1 MLYYL
6 PIEPYIERYTYYM
19 SCVDGW
25 AETNF
30 KKYNVKFVRVDG
42 DKLGD
47 TIKDGVVLD
56 ACGRSYYAMSQIMKI
71 VRLINAEKITD
82 DDVIYVEDFWHPGI
96 ESLFYIRQLKNMK
109 FKIGTFIH
117 AQSVDNTDFAW
128 AMKDWM
134 RPIEQGYGKQYDY
147 IFTCSHLLQ
156 QLCIVGGIAREDNIF
171 HVGLPY
177 NSTRLIEQL
186 KADGWKKQEKDGSVI
201 FASRFDDEKDPMFF
215 LDLVEACPNV
225 KFKLVNPR
233 KNRPITSNMKV
244 LTRLTEI
251 VKKPE
256 SNLTIID
263 TFDKVTY
270 YTELSKASVLINC
283 ANQDWV
289 SWTLLEAITFGAYP
303 LYPIWK
309 DFEYELKG
317 NPKYLYEK
325 RNLKDCQSKLF
336 ALLREHYNGVNYEIV
351 KDLDYVVAKH
361 NNSWHSYL
369 KIMGV
374 L

>member
-25 AETNF
+25 AESNF
-30 KKYNVKFVRVDG
+30 KKYNIPFVRIDG

-56 ACGRSYYAMSQIMKI
+56 ACGRSYFAMSQIMKI
-71 VRLINAEKITD
+71 IELINNNTISDNDT
-82 DDVIYVEDFWHPGI
+82 IYVEDFWHPGI
-96 ESLFYIRQLKNMK
+96 ESLFYIRHLKNMK

-117 AQSVDNTDFAW
+117 AQSVDDTDFAW
-128 AMKDWM
+128 NMKEWM
-134 RPIEQGYGKQYDY
+134 RPIEQGFGNQYDY
-147 IFTCSHLLQ
+147 IFTCSHILR

-171 HVGLPY
+171 YVGLPY
-177 NSTRLIEQL
+177 NSKRLKEQL
-186 KADGWKKQEKDGSVI
+186 HIDENEHFEKENFVL

-215 LDLVEACPNV
+215 LDLVESCPDV

-233 KNRPITSNMKV
+233 ADRPITSNDNV
-244 LTRLTEI
+244 LERLNKIVNSNNSNLEI
-251 VKKPE
+251 V
-256 SNLTIID
+256 N
-263 TFDKVTY
+263 TFDKVSY
-270 YTELSKASVLINC
+270 YDTLKKAKIVFNC

-289 SWTLLEAITFGAYP
+289 SWTLLEAVTFECNP

-317 NPKYLYEK
+317 NQKYLYEK
-325 RNLKDCQSKLF
+325 RNLDDCKSKLYK
-336 ALLREHYNGVNYEIV
+336 LLNTEFNDNELNYIV
-351 KDLDYVVAKH
+351 KKH
-361 NNSWHSYL
+361 DNSWKKYL
-369 KIMGV
+369 EIMGV
-374 L
+374 

>member
-25 AETNF
+25 AEDNF
-30 KKYNVKFVRVDG
+30 KKFNVPFVRIDG

-56 ACGRSYYAMSQIMKI
+56 ACGRSYFAMSQIMKVI
-71 VRLINAEKITD
+71 KLINSGYITD
-82 DDVIYVEDFWHPGI
+82 DDVIYLEDFWHPGV
-96 ESLFYIRQLKNMK
+96 ESLFYVRSLKGMK

-117 AQSVDNTDFAW
+117 AQSVDDTDFAYK
-128 AMKDWM
+128 MKEWM
-134 RPIEQGYGKQYDY
+134 RPIEQGYGNQYDF
-147 IFTCSHLLQ
+147 IFTCSHILR

-177 NSTRLIEQL
+177 NSTRLKEQL
-186 KADGWKKQEKDGSVI
+186 LGSCHLSVPKEDFVL

-215 LDLVEACPNV
+215 LDLVEECPDI

-233 KNRPITSNMKV
+233 KDRPITSNNEV
-244 LTRLTEI
+244 LTRLNKL
-251 VKKPE
+251 VAKPN
-256 SNLTIID
+256 SNLTIVN

-270 YTELSKASVLINC
+270 YDTLAKAKVVFNC

-289 SWTLLEAITFGAYP
+289 SWTLLEAVTFRCLP

-325 RNLKDCQSKLF
+325 RNLTECKNKL
-336 ALLREHYNGVNYEIV
+336 YNLMNFTFDGKE
-351 KDLDYVVAKH
+351 LDYIVAKH
-361 NNSWHSYL
+361 DTSWHQYL
-369 KIMGV
+369 QIMGLV
-374 L
+374 

>member
-6 PIEPYIERYTYYM
+6 PIEPYVERYTYYM

-25 AETNF
+25 AETYF
-30 KKYNVKFVRVDG
+30 KQYGVEFERIDG
-42 DKLGD
+42 QKLGD

-56 ACGRSYYAMSQIMKI
+56 ACGRSYFAMSQIMEVVK
-71 VRLINAEKITD
+71 LINNGEIHD

-96 ESLFYIRQLKNMK
+96 ESLFYIRQLKGMK

-117 AQSVDNTDFAW
+117 AQSVDDTDFAW
-128 AMKDWM
+128 KMKDWM
-134 RPIEQGYGKQYDY
+134 RPIEKGYGNQYDY
-147 IFTCSHLLQ
+147 IFTCSHILK

-177 NSTRLIEQL
+177 NSVRLKEQL
-186 KADGWKKQEKDGSVI
+186 NIDINEHFEKEDFVL

-215 LDLVEACPNV
+215 LNLVEACPDIQ
-225 KFKLVNPR
+225 FKLVNPR
-233 KNRPITSNMKV
+233 LNRPITSNEVVMH
-244 LTRLTEI
+244 RLYSIVDKENSNLEI
-251 VKKPE
+251 V
-256 SNLTIID
+256 N

-270 YTELSKASVLINC
+270 YNTLKKAKVVINC
-283 ANQDWV
+283 AHQDWV
-289 SWTLLEAITFGAYP
+289 SWTLLEAVTFECNP

-325 RNLKDCQSKLF
+325 RNLEDCVNKLRSLMHTDFCREELQHIVSK
-336 ALLREHYNGVNYEIV
+336 H
-351 KDLDYVVAKH
+351 D
-361 NNSWHSYL
+361 NSWYRYL
-369 KIMGV
+369 DIMGEI
-374 L
+374 

>member
-6 PIEPYIERYTYYM
+6 PIEPYVERYTYYM

-25 AETNF
+25 AESNF
-30 KKYNVKFVRVDG
+30 KKFNVPFTRVDG

-56 ACGRSYYAMSQIMKI
+56 ACGRSYFAMSQIMKVI
-71 VRLINAEKITD
+71 KLINDGTITD
-82 DDVIYVEDFWHPGI
+82 NDVIYLEDFWHPGV
-96 ESLFYIRQLKNMK
+96 ESLFYVRSLKGMK

-117 AQSVDNTDFAW
+117 AQSVDATDFAYK
-128 AMKDWM
+128 MKEWM
-134 RPIEQGYGKQYDY
+134 RPIEQGYGNQYDF
-147 IFTCSHLLQ
+147 IFTCSHILR

-177 NSTRLIEQL
+177 NSARLLEQL
-186 KADGWKKQEKDGSVI
+186 GVKKDFSSKEDFVL

-215 LDLVEACPNV
+215 LDLVEACPDV

-233 KNRPITSNMKV
+233 KDRPITSNKDV
-244 LTRLTEI
+244 LDRLNRI
-251 VKKPE
+251 VDKPY
-256 SNLTIID
+256 SNLTIVN
-263 TFDKVTY
+263 TFDKITY
-270 YTELSKASVLINC
+270 YDTLAKAKVVFNC

-289 SWTLLEAITFGAYP
+289 SWTLLEAVTFNCLP

-325 RNLKDCQSKLF
+325 RTLQDCKDKLY
-336 ALLREHYNGVNYEIV
+336 ALLNSEFDPSLNYIV
-351 KDLDYVVAKH
+351 EKH
-361 NNSWHSYL
+361 DKSWSKYL
-369 KIMGV
+369 EIMG
-374 L
+374 LL